1 MSDHTS
7 NTDVKMGSERSFG
20 IVFAVVFGII
30 ALWPLKNG
38 GDIRLWAS
46 IVSGAFLLIAFLMPK
61 LLKPMNFVWFKF
73 GLLLHKIVSP
83 ITMGLIYFLTVTP
96 IGLLL
101 RLFGKD
107 VLNQKLDRDA
117 ETYWITIDP
126 AKAAQ
131 SSMRNQY

>member
-1 MSDHTS
+1 
-7 NTDVKMGSERSFG
+7 MGSEMC
-20 IVFAVVFGII
+20 
-30 ALWPLKNG
+30 
-38 GDIRLWAS
+38 IRDS
-46 IVSGAFLLIAFLMPK
+46 
-61 LLKPMNFVWFKF
+61 
-73 GLLLHKIVSP
+73 

-96 IGLLL
+96 IGLPL

>member
-1 MSDHTS
+1 MSEHTA

-20 IVFAVVFGII
+20 IVFTVVFGII

-38 GDIRLWAS
+38 GDIRLWAAG
-46 IVSGAFLLIAFLMPK
+46 IAGAFLVIALLAPA
-61 LLKPMNFVWFKF
+61 LLKPLNTIWFKF

-83 ITMGLIYFLTVTP
+83 IVMGVLYFLTVTP

-101 RLFGKD
+101 KLFGKD
-107 VLNQKLDRDA
+107 ILNQKLDREA
-117 ETYWITIDP
+117 ETYWITISP
-126 AKAAQ
+126 EKAAQ